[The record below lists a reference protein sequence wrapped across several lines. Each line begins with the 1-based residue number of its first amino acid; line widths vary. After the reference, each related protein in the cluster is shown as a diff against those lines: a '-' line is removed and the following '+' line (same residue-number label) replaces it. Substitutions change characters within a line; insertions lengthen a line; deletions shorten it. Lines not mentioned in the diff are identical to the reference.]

1 MFEDAL
7 PSLKLREDQRLS
19 QEQQKQIDQKRDELT
34 NDLRKR

>member
-7 PSLKLREDQRLS
+7 PSLKLKEDERLS
-19 QEQQKQIDQKRDELT
+19 HEQQKKIDQKRDELT